1 MTATPWMHVFVDVPQ
16 ERLGEAQHFWAA
28 ATGAEA
34 SAPWPGH
41 SEFTSLRSETGDP
54 YVHVQRIDDGEARVH
69 LDLLA
74 DDIDLETERLAALG
88 ARRGDRHEWWQ
99 VMRSPGGFPFCV
111 CGDPVRTKPVP
122 VTWPTGHR
130 SRVVQLCLDV
140 PAGDFEAEVGFWRE
154 ATGWAFE
161 RMRRGEFESL
171 VPPSSSPVKL
181 LLQRLGPDDGR
192 TSTTAH
198 IDLGTDD
205 VDAEVARLVDL
216 GATDV
221 EQPADRGGWHV
232 LEDPVGLRFCVTGR
246 PPD

>member
-1 MTATPWMHVFVDVPQ
+1 M
-16 ERLGEAQHFWAA
+16 
-28 ATGAEA
+28 
-34 SAPWPGH
+34 
-41 SEFTSLRSETGDP
+41 
-54 YVHVQRIDDGEARVH
+54 
-69 LDLLA
+69 
-74 DDIDLETERLAALG
+74 
-88 ARRGDRHEWWQ
+88 
-99 VMRSPGGFPFCV
+99 
-111 CGDPVRTKPVP
+111 
-122 VTWPTGHR
+122 
-130 SRVVQLCLDV
+130 
-140 PAGDFEAEVGFWRE
+140 
-154 ATGWAFE
+154 
-161 RMRRGEFESL
+161 
-171 VPPSSSPVKL
+171 PPSSSPVKL